1 MVNGYKGFDKDLK
14 CRGFQYKVGEEYEE
28 KEAKICNSGF
38 HFCEFPLD
46 VFKYYEPASNRFATV
61 STNEKVYG
69 DNDDSKKCSRKI
81 KINAEIGLPGIIKA
95 GVEFIFNK
103 VDWKN
108 NKESNT
114 GNRSAATNTGYQSA
128 ATNTGYQSAA
138 TNTGDQSAATNTGN
152 QSAATNTGNR
162 SAATNTGDQSAATN
176 TGDQSAATNTGDQSA
191 ATNTGNQSAATNTG
205 YQSAATNTGY
215 QSAATNT
222 GNRSA
227 ATNTGNQSAATT
239 EGKESVSISLG
250 IEGRAKGIKG
260 SWIVLSE
267 WEKDSSYEWH
277 RKTVK
282 SFKIDGKNIKENTFY
297 ILENNKAV
305 EYKEGE

>member
-128 ATNTGYQSAA
+128 ATNTGY
-138 TNTGDQSAATNTGN
+138 
-152 QSAATNTGNR
+152 
-162 SAATNTGDQSAATN
+162 
-176 TGDQSAATNTGDQSA
+176 
-191 ATNTGNQSAATNTG
+191 
-205 YQSAATNTGY
+205 
-215 QSAATNT
+215 
-222 GNRSA
+222 RSA

>member
-1 MVNGYKGFDKDLK
+1 MVTGYKGFDKDLK

-28 KEAKICNSGF
+28 KEAIICNSGF

-46 VFKYYEPASNRFATV
+46 VFRYYEPASNRFATV

-69 DNDDSKKCSRKI
+69 DNNDSKKCSRKI

-114 GNRSAATNTGYQSA
+114 GNW
-128 ATNTGYQSAA
+128 SAA
-138 TNTGDQSAATNTGN
+138 TNTGD
-152 QSAATNTGNR
+152 
-162 SAATNTGDQSAATN
+162 
-176 TGDQSAATNTGDQSA
+176 
-191 ATNTGNQSAATNTG
+191 
-205 YQSAATNTGY
+205 
-215 QSAATNT
+215 
-222 GNRSA
+222 
-227 ATNTGNQSAATT
+227 QSAATT

-260 SWIVLSE
+260 SWIILSE
-267 WEKDSSYEWH
+267 WEEDSSYEWH

-282 SFKIDGKNIKENTFY
+282 SFEIDGENIKENTFY
-297 ILENNKAV
+297 ILKNGTPAEF
-305 EYKEGE
+305 KE

>member
-152 QSAATNTGNR
+152 QSAATNTG
-162 SAATNTGDQSAATN
+162 
-176 TGDQSAATNTGDQSA
+176 
-191 ATNTGNQSAATNTG
+191 